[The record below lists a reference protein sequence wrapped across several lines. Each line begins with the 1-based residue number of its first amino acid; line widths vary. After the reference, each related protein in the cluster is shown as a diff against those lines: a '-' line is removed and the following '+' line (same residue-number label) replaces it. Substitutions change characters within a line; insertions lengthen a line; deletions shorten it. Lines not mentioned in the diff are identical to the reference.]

1 MAVGACVQ
9 GSVGFGLN
17 VIAVPILVQID
28 PGLVPGPALVAALLL
43 TILIA
48 YRERG
53 GLEWRGLGWAFVGRI
68 PGSIAG
74 AVAVAALSERGL
86 ALTLSG
92 LVLLAVA
99 MSSGGWKLEPTPRT
113 LFGAGAFSGV
123 MGTVTA
129 IGGPPMAMVYQRRS
143 GAQLRATLSGFFTLT
158 ALMSILL
165 LAGVGEFGHGELTAS
180 FVLIPGLV
188 VGFAASRW
196 AARFLDRGFT
206 RPAVLGLSALS
217 AVAAIVRYL

>member
-1 MAVGACVQ
+1 MEPVQLAIASFVMAVGACVQ

-28 PGLVPGPALVAALLL
+28 PGLVPGPALMAALVL

-53 GLEWRGLGWAFVGRI
+53 GLEWKGLGWAFVGRV
-68 PGSIAG
+68 PGSVAG
-74 AVAVAALSERGL
+74 ALAVAALSERGL

-99 MSSGGWKLEPTPRT
+99 MSSAGWRLEPTPRT

-143 GAQLRATLSGFFTLT
+143 GRSSAPRC
-158 ALMSILL
+158 
-165 LAGVGEFGHGELTAS
+165 
-180 FVLIPGLV
+180 PG
-188 VGFAASRW
+188 S
-196 AARFLDRGFT
+196 
-206 RPAVLGLSALS
+206 SS
-217 AVAAIVRYL
+217 